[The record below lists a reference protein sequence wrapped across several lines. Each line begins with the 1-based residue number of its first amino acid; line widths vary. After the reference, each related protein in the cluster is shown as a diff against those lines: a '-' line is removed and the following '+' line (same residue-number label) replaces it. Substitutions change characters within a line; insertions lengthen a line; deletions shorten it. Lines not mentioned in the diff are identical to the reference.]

1 MKALIFLIVIGVVV
15 FAMIWTMRK
24 SQAEADLV
32 RRKSI
37 KRRKKQQKEVLTSD
51 EDMVWP
57 TIIRPVKGDSQ
68 SSADSEIEEPSMAT
82 IEFAPS
88 EHLTSQEGSS
98 TKAGV
103 YQ

>member
-15 FAMIWTMRK
+15 SVMIWTMRK

-32 RRKSI
+32 RRKAI
-37 KRRKKQQKEVLTSD
+37 KHRKKQEKEVLATK

-57 TIIRPVKGDSQ
+57 TIIRSVKGDLT
-68 SSADSEIEEPSMAT
+68 SSADSEIEEPAMTA
-82 IEFAPS
+82 IKFEQDEYPA
-88 EHLTSQEGSS
+88 SQQESS
-98 TKAGV
+98 TKAGA

>member
-1 MKALIFLIVIGVVV
+1 MKALIFLIIIGAVV

-32 RRKSI
+32 RHKSI
-37 KRRKKQQKEVLTSD
+37 KHRKKQEKEVLAAKD
-51 EDMVWP
+51 DMVWP
-57 TIIRPVKGDSQ
+57 TVIRTVKGDNP

-88 EHLTSQEGSS
+88 EHLTTEEGSS
-98 TKAGV
+98 AKAGA

>member
-15 FAMIWTMRK
+15 SAMIWTMRK
-24 SQAEADLV
+24 SQAEEDLV

-37 KRRKKQQKEVLTSD
+37 KRRKEQEKEVIASKD
-51 EDMVWP
+51 DMVWP
-57 TIIRPVKGDSQ
+57 TIIRSVKGDLA
-68 SSADSEIEEPSMAT
+68 SSADSEIEELAMTT

-88 EHLTSQEGSS
+88 EHLTTQEGSS
-98 TKAGV
+98 AKAGA

>member
-15 FAMIWTMRK
+15 SVMIWTMRK
-24 SQAEADLV
+24 SQAEADLA

-37 KRRKKQQKEVLTSD
+37 KSRKEQEKEVISSK

-57 TIIRPVKGDSQ
+57 TIIRSVKGDLA

-88 EHLTSQEGSS
+88 EHLTTQEGSS
-98 TKAGV
+98 AKAGA

>member
-1 MKALIFLIVIGVVV
+1 MKALIFLIVIGAVV

-37 KRRKKQQKEVLTSD
+37 KHRKKQEKEVLASKD
-51 EDMVWP
+51 EMAWP
-57 TIIRPVKGDSQ
+57 TIIRSVKGDSP

-88 EHLTSQEGSS
+88 EHLTAQEGSS
-98 TKAGV
+98 TKAGA

>member
-37 KRRKKQQKEVLTSD
+37 KRRKEQEKEVIASK

-57 TIIRPVKGDSQ
+57 TIIRSVKGDLP
-68 SSADSEIEEPSMAT
+68 SSADSEIEELSMTT

-88 EHLTSQEGSS
+88 EHLTTQEESS
-98 TKAGV
+98 TKAGA

>member
-1 MKALIFLIVIGVVV
+1 MKALIFLILIALVISV
-15 FAMIWTMRK
+15 MIWTMRK

-37 KRRKKQQKEVLTSD
+37 KHRKKQEKKVLTSE

-57 TIIRPVKGDSQ
+57 TIIRTVKGDLR
-68 SSADSEIEEPSMAT
+68 SSADSEIEEPTMTT

-88 EHLTSQEGSS
+88 EHLTSQEGDS
-98 TKAGV
+98 TKAGA

>member
-1 MKALIFLIVIGVVV
+1 MKALIFLIFIGVVV
-15 FAMIWTMRK
+15 AVMIWTMRK

-37 KRRKKQQKEVLTSD
+37 KHRKKQEKEVLASK
-51 EDMVWP
+51 EDMAWP
-57 TIIRPVKGDSQ
+57 TIIRPVKGHHRSP
-68 SSADSEIEEPSMAT
+68 ADSEIEEPSMST

-88 EHLTSQEGSS
+88 EHLTTQEGSS
-98 TKAGV
+98 TKAGA